1 MVHIVPYWCVGY
13 RNKTAEEMT
22 DDIVNNQIVELKK
35 LIDEKKLHVNDI
47 DVFCEKG
54 KAVFFMP
61 LCLMIE

>member
-1 MVHIVPYWCVGY
+1 MDTQYFPVFFY

-35 LIDEKKLHVNDI
+35 LIDGKELDVNDI

-54 KAVFFMP
+54 EKIFF
-61 LCLMIE
+61 CLMIMR